1 MLEYKHYNTFKI
13 KSKIMLSFMYRA
25 LDMLRHKTNKVDVSL
40 NDQSIDDETPMNM
53 VTVRVSTKTGIKR
66 WEISEASG
74 LFFHF

>member
-1 MLEYKHYNTFKI
+1 
-13 KSKIMLSFMYRA
+13 MYRA
-25 LDMLRHKTNKVDVSL
+25 LDMLRHKANKVDVSL

-74 LFFHF
+74 PFFVFRFIKNTYILL